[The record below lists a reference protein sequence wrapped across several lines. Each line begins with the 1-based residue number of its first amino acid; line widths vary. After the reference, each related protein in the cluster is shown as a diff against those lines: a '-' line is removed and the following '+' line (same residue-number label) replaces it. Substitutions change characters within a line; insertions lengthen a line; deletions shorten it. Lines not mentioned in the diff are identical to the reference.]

1 MEWSFWGGRTP
12 KLRSNFL
19 RMLWLAFLCPWPL
32 AFSIPVE
39 SLSRLPISRKDR
51 RSVWPS
57 VSGLLLLFC
66 PRKFQSD
73 QSALEF
79 LFMFWLKLRIWRKFL
94 KSRND
99 ICQRLLRGFLKHL
112 ERLGEIWT
120 AKSRFRGCCSWQI
133 TRTWGTF
140 SKVHPVVDYTLCDTI
155 DTRDVNYLS
164 HLPFSLKI
172 SFNNSV
178 TFRCRIPL
186 LMSSWERRSLWL
198 TFPEPGPPEISFK
211 TVLFS
216 IQQWKGK
223 DAQNHHLKNQF
234 EHYWLC
240 SHCMKIENPSK
251 CRRWILAFFAIL
263 VW

>member
-1 MEWSFWGGRTP
+1 MSLVTSEVGTWRLSKASGIFFKEFEENAKSFI
-12 KLRSNFL
+12 LI
-19 RMLWLAFLCPWPL
+19 AF
-32 AFSIPVE
+32 
-39 SLSRLPISRKDR
+39 
-51 RSVWPS
+51 
-57 VSGLLLLFC
+57 
-66 PRKFQSD
+66 PRKFQND

-99 ICQRLLRGFLKHL
+99 ICKRLLRGFLKHL

-140 SKVHPVVDYTLCDTI
+140 SKVHPEVDYTLCDTI

-223 DAQNHHLKNQF
+223 DAQNHHLKNHF

-240 SHCMKIENPSK
+240 SHCMKIRQNVADEFWHFSPIFI
-251 CRRWILAFFAIL
+251 ILKWHA
-263 VW
+263 W